1 MMLKE
6 GDESEGMD
14 LLATFMALILSYNV
28 FLIILVEFC
37 HGGDEADIPDQQF
50 GSSVS
55 CATLFAEHT
64 SNPSVSE
71 WDLASVQ
78 FSQENSDPAVECL
91 RFETF
96 YSYVLVPVVGLD
108 VWFG

>member
-37 HGGDEADIPDQQF
+37 HGGDEADIPDQQL
-50 GSSVS
+50 GSFSVS
-55 CATLFAEHT
+55 FVSLFAELT

-71 WDLASVQ
+71 WDLVSVQ
-78 FSQENSDPAVECL
+78 LSQKNSDPAV
-91 RFETF
+91 
-96 YSYVLVPVVGLD
+96 D
-108 VWFG
+108 